1 MGKQRNKLE
10 IPSTSVIL
18 DSVADGVF
26 TVDNEWKITSF
37 NRQAE
42 KITGISRKEALGKLC
57 REVFHASICE
67 GSCALL
73 QTIKS
78 GKPIVNKSIYIVNS
92 SGKKV
97 PVAIST
103 AVLSDNEGKRIGG
116 VETFRDIS
124 ELEELRK
131 ILKLSFSF
139 HDMVSKSSLM
149 HELFAVLPDVAES
162 NSTVLIEGAS
172 GTGKEL
178 LARAIHNLSHRKDGP
193 MVVVN
198 CAALP
203 DNLLES
209 ELFGYRKGAF
219 TDARTDRQGRFALA
233 HGGTIFLDEIGDISS
248 ALQVRLLRVI
258 QEKTYEPLGS
268 DTSKEAD
275 VRVIAATH
283 RNLKKLV
290 NAGKFRDD
298 LYYRLNVVR
307 LELPLLKDRKEDL
320 PLLLDHFIQRF
331 NNLRG
336 KEIMGCDDEA
346 LRILMEYDYPGN
358 IRELENIIE
367 YASIM
372 CHGTLIQPQHLP
384 REFQSMSSA
393 VSISTGS
400 TLKDMEMRTV
410 YSALECNNW
419 KRKAAAKE
427 LGIDR
432 TTLWRKM
439 KRLGIIE
446 KK

>member
-37 NRQAE
+37 NREAE

-307 LELPLLKDRKEDL
+307 LELPPLKDRKEDI

-400 TLKDMEMRTV
+400 TLKDMEMRAV

-419 KRKAAAKE
+419 NRKAAAKE

>member
-37 NRQAE
+37 NREAE

-67 GSCALL
+67 GFCALL

-149 HELFAVLPDVAES
+149 HELFAVMPDVAES

-268 DTSKEAD
+268 DTSEEAD

-283 RNLKKLV
+283 HNLKKLV

-307 LELPLLKDRKEDL
+307 LELPPLKDRKEDI

-336 KEIMGCDDEA
+336 KEIMGCDDET

-358 IRELENIIE
+358 IREMENIIE

-372 CHGTLIQPQHLP
+372 CRETLIQPQHLP
-384 REFQSMSSA
+384 GELQSMSPA
-393 VSISTGS
+393 ASIPTGS
-400 TLKDMEMRTV
+400 TLKDMEMMAV
-410 YSALECNNW
+410 YNALERNNW
-419 KRKAAAKE
+419 NRKAAAKE